1 VADNTDGGW
10 NNVIKLE
17 VSWRGLILI
26 GLAVLAVVLFLRLWP
41 VILLIVAALICMA
54 ALLPYVEWLVA
65 RGLHRGLAV
74 AVVVIAVLAVLAG
87 LIAVMVPSVIEEIE
101 DVRDN
106 LPADA
111 RELEEFLEDFGIE
124 VELEERARDIEW
136 GELISGRTAIDYTQ
150 RVIFVTFSI
159 VTIAALT
166 VYLLLDARRLAAF
179 IYRFTPDERRPDIEH
194 VLEALGRVVGGY
206 VRGQAITS
214 ASIGIYTLIVLLA
227 VDVENPYAYAV
238 LAAFADIIPLV
249 GAFIA
254 VIPAGFNAFQ
264 ESPTKGLIVVGLLVL
279 YQQFEDRVLV
289 PRVYGQTL
297 NLPPIV
303 VFIAV
308 LVGAQLLGIVGVL
321 LAIPAAAAG
330 RVFVELYLERQGLE
344 PLSATVP
351 EAEVGAPDDS
361 ERPA

>member
-1 VADNTDGGW
+1 VADNPDGGGW
-10 NNVIKLE
+10 NNVIKVE

-26 GLAVLAVVLFLRLWP
+26 GLAILAVVLFLRLWP
-41 VILLIVAALICMA
+41 VILLILFALIAMA

-65 RGLHRGLAV
+65 RGLHRGVAV
-74 AVVVIAVLAVLAG
+74 AIVVIAVLAVLAG
-87 LIAVMVPSVIEEIE
+87 MIALLVPSVIEEIE

-111 RELEEFLEDFGIE
+111 RELEEFLADFGID
-124 VELEERARDIEW
+124 VELEERAEDIDW
-136 GELISGRTAIDYTQ
+136 GNIISGRTAIDYTQ
-150 RVIFVTFSI
+150 RVFLVGFSI
-159 VTIAALT
+159 ITIAALT
-166 VYLLLDARRLAAF
+166 VYLLLDAKRLAAL

-254 VIPAGFNAFQ
+254 VIPAGLNAFQ

-330 RVFVELYLERQGLE
+330 RVFVELYLERRGLE
-344 PLSATVP
+344 PLNATVP
-351 EAEVGAPDDS
+351 EGEVAAPDD
-361 ERPA
+361 EA